1 MKIAGYD
8 YMSGYSGMQN
18 FDTESDQTTLN
29 NASSAN
35 QVQTGR
41 VVEVKVDSPD
51 KTEGGSSS
59 DTAGGQ
65 QGFVSLRLSAEGMR
79 AVKSSGDQLKTSAQI
94 PTNDFGTDDKTEN
107 TGASGNGVLNQYR
120 FFVPNTNYSG
130 EDGVVKR
137 VFR

>member
-65 QGFVSLRLSAEGMR
+65 QGFVSLMLSAEGMR

-94 PTNDFGTDDKTEN
+94 PTNNFGTDDKTEN